1 MFTQEINS
9 ESAENFNGAS
19 PAMSTTGYANAKK
32 PCLCLWTSDL
42 SAVVCLADRFAVIDL
57 LNIPQTIEQ
66 GMHIILVDRDT
77 PEAAVWQGIYRIL
90 ASGNSPEIYQAQL
103 PIMSFVTDEA
113 LSSGELAGQIVEF
126 SQLWECW
133 LKTRSQNKL
142 TLQEAVQI
150 AQVVLRYESGSQL
163 NTQLG
168 MLRVRCGENSYDWN
182 KIVWQLKKEQ
192 LLPVQKTDSVQNA
205 NGSSDTSLLSV
216 PPMTVQKHESK
227 EIKSIVTGVSGIL
240 SSNLSDVQ
248 ESFELDSLC
257 TESGINPKL
266 FSQIV
271 ARERVRLDEVSPEDE
286 MRLKALMDWD
296 NTQIDWE
303 AILPA
308 PLARDLVHD
317 GDMLNVD
324 PVVIWQPLMATTA
337 SLGGSK
343 INLSMGSRKIPSVL
357 WSAIVL
363 ESGGGKSRADSLVVE
378 PLRKMQGEAMTRYEE
393 EYKKYQQELKSW
405 EKEHEKEEEMPVSP
419 ILRKLMFEVATIQAV
434 LKRSAEN
441 KGHGSLWSRDELAGL
456 FNSLGQFSKGEDESM
471 QILLKLW
478 DGSGVSVDRVS
489 LADSYFAESTAIS
502 ITGGIQPGV
511 FRRIFSDAD
520 DSNGTQARILFA
532 VPKARRQRYT
542 EGFLHLSERLPL
554 LYKWLDELPETSVQ
568 LNPEAKAY
576 YKKIVDVLG
585 YQIEETINPAIRTWM
600 SKLPTQILRIALN
613 LHLIEQFYSP
623 SKNIKVLTKETLERA
638 VKLGQYYR
646 SAFHVLQEK
655 VSNSDEIST
664 ILLQI
669 CDRASKS
676 KDGVSARDIYRPLNS
691 IKTRAKAAGREVS
704 AYTQDLFNKLVEM
717 GYGLLTRVGRCVKFI
732 ASKQDNSENDFIAT
746 DTTATDEK
754 SGYDCLSAE
763 EVHVSDYH
771 CQELSVTGDDST
783 LPLDHGEGAVID
795 ESEIVEEEIPSIE
808 TESDISYSLLQFE
821 EDDGDI
827 SKFVGSPVEVRSL
840 DTGIVK
846 FVGQMISFNLRN
858 GFITVATEQGN
869 RDAYFCEAFIVG

>member
-1 MFTQEINS
+1 MKFNITSTSVSFANS
-9 ESAENFNGAS
+9 ND
-19 PAMSTTGYANAKK
+19 T

-42 SAVVCLADRFAVIDL
+42 SAVVFLANRFAVIDL

-90 ASGNSPEIYQAQL
+90 ASGNSPQIYHSQQ
-103 PIMSFVTDEA
+103 PIAILAADESV
-113 LSSGELAGQIVEF
+113 SSGELAGQIVEF
-126 SQLWECW
+126 SQLWEKW
-133 LKTRSQNKL
+133 LKARSQEKL
-142 TLQEAVQI
+142 TLQEAVEI
-150 AQVVLRYESGSQL
+150 AQVIITYESGSQL

-192 LLPVQKTDSVQNA
+192 LLPVEKSDSVENA
-205 NGSSDTSLLSV
+205 NVTSDTSLLAV
-216 PPMTVQKHESK
+216 PPVTVENYESK
-227 EIKSIVTGVSGIL
+227 EIKAIGTAVSGIL
-240 SSNLSDVQ
+240 CSNLSDIQ
-248 ESFELDSLC
+248 ESFRLDTLC
-257 TESGINPKL
+257 TESGINPQL
-266 FSQIV
+266 FEKIV

-296 NTQIDWE
+296 NTQIQWE

-308 PLARDLVHD
+308 PLARDLIHD

-324 PVVIWQPLMATTA
+324 PVVIWQPLMASVA

-343 INLSMGSRKIPSVL
+343 VNLSMGSRKIPSVL

-378 PLRKMQGEAMTRYEE
+378 PLRKMQAEAMIRYEE
-393 EYKKYQQELKSW
+393 EYKKYQQELKAW
-405 EKEHEKEEEMPVSP
+405 DKEHDEQEEMPVPP

-502 ITGGIQPGV
+502 LTGGIQPGV
-511 FRRIFSDAD
+511 FRKLFSDAD

-532 VPKARRQRYT
+532 VPKARRQRYV
-542 EGFLHLSERLPL
+542 EGFCHLSERLPL
-554 LYKWLDELPETSVQ
+554 LYKWIDELPPISIEVS
-568 LNPEAKAY
+568 PEAKAY
-576 YKKIVDVLG
+576 YKKLVDVLG
-585 YQIEETINPAIRTWM
+585 IQIEETINPAIRTWM

-623 SKNIKVLTKETLERA
+623 SKNFKVLTKDTLERA
-638 VKLGQYYR
+638 VRLGQYYR

-655 VSNSDEIST
+655 VSNSDEITT

-691 IKTRAKAAGREVS
+691 IKTRAKAAGREVA

-732 ASKQDNSENDFIAT
+732 ASKQDSSENDLRAT

-754 SGYDCLSAE
+754 HGLDYLSTE
-763 EVHVSDYH
+763 EVNVSDNQ
-771 CQELSVTGDDST
+771 CQELSVTDANAT
-783 LPLDHGEGAVID
+783 LHLDHGEEAVID
-795 ESEIVEEEIPSIE
+795 ESDLIDEPILSVETGSN
-808 TESDISYSLLQFE
+808 DCYSLLQVQQ
-821 EDDGDI
+821 DGGDI
-827 SKFVGSPVEVRSL
+827 AGFVGCPVEVRSL
-840 DTGIVK
+840 SGAVK
-846 FVGQMISFNLRN
+846 FAGEMIKFNLKN
-858 GFITVATEQGN
+858 GFVTLMTTDGN
-869 RDAYFCEAFIVG
+869 KDADFREAFVIV